1 MEHKN
6 EVNLAQFVLLW
17 KFRKKEKLTRWR
29 KDQMLQIERK
39 QEMDKKENE
48 RENKNGQKV
57 RLRIGRGNKRDDRD
71 TKSISGKVKPS
82 KKRRI
87 TRKVGC

>member
-1 MEHKN
+1 
-6 EVNLAQFVLLW
+6 
-17 KFRKKEKLTRWR
+17 
-29 KDQMLQIERK
+29 
-39 QEMDKKENE
+39 MDKKENE